1 LLRQLG
7 CWLLYEILC
16 GLVCRQSSGLLCG
29 IGCWP
34 YDLAKPGRGVKN
46 EMLYVVGKAIRKPLV
61 QTVSFELDRYKTM
74 SKQAQAESRGHRHR
88 Y

>member
-1 LLRQLG
+1 M
-7 CWLLYEILC
+7 
-16 GLVCRQSSGLLCG
+16 
-29 IGCWP
+29 
-34 YDLAKPGRGVKN
+34 AKPGRGVKN

-88 Y
+88 NQIDASQPHFCQFQLKTPSAAI